1 MKKLK
6 FISPGKILLCGGYLI
21 LDPNYKGLSISVN
34 SYFVSSSVSFTDTNK
49 EDFCF
54 DYTKYKNSACL
65 PFNIKVNSENL
76 NKSFEIDN
84 CLIIEY
90 DSKKEIYKF
99 KIKDVNLKGSMD
111 NEFIYFTVISNL
123 FYFIIENYALFDYES
138 YKNNQLCY
146 HIQVNLNGDSSFYC
160 GNSLFNNFKSG
171 LGSSSAL
178 ITSLSST
185 IYCSL
190 CELFNI
196 YYDFNLLLPKIA
208 VLSLIS
214 NRVASKKVGSGFDIM
229 TCLLGSNVFCQFEEY
244 IYSHDL
250 INQVEKS
257 QFDIDFNQI
266 KVSAENLKKTLS
278 IFSDYFLKLDRIFVN
293 KNSNIKVFL
302 LCNNQSGSN
311 SRILSKKVVEYVN
324 SNGGFM
330 KNELIS
336 EINQMNLKIISLFKE
351 VLSKENIPN
360 DYFEDLKECCIKLR
374 SYIRQLSVLSE
385 VNIEPVEFKSILD
398 EFITIDNCFYCIIPG
413 AGGYDGFCL
422 IGKSNVN
429 EEEVKRLAFKYSLLI
444 YKLEISQGIRIYN
457 E

>member
-34 SYFVSSSVSFTDTNK
+34 SNFISSSVSFTDKNK
-49 EDFCF
+49 ENFCF
-54 DYTKYKNSACL
+54 DYSKDKHSAFL
-65 PFNIKVNSENL
+65 PFYIKVFSENL

-84 CLIIEY
+84 FLIIEY
-90 DSKKEIYKF
+90 DSKKEIVKF
-99 KIKDVNLKGSMD
+99 KIKNINLEGSID
-111 NEFIYFTVISNL
+111 NEFIYFSVISNL

-138 YKNNQLCY
+138 YINNQLSF
-146 HIQVNLNGDSSFYC
+146 HIQVNLHGDSSFYC

-190 CELFNI
+190 CELFDI
-196 YYDFNLLLPKIA
+196 SYDFDLLLPKLA

-229 TCLLGSNVFCQFEEY
+229 TCLLGSNVFYQIEED

-250 INQVEKS
+250 LNQIEKS
-257 QFDIDFNQI
+257 QLDIDFNQI
-266 KVSAENLKKTLS
+266 KVSAENLKKKLS
-278 IFSDYFLKLDRIFVN
+278 IFSDYLLRLDRVFVN

-311 SRILSKKVVEYVN
+311 SRMLSKKVVEYVN

-330 KNELIS
+330 KNEVIFK
-336 EINQMNLKIISLFKE
+336 INQINLKIISLFKE
-351 VLSKENIPN
+351 ILSKEHIS
-360 DYFEDLKECCIKLR
+360 DEYFEDLKECCITLR
-374 SYIRQLSVLSE
+374 SFIRQLSTLSE
-385 VNIEPVEFKSILD
+385 VSIEPVEFKSILD
-398 EFITIDNCFYCIIPG
+398 EFITINHCFYCIIPG

-422 IGKSNVN
+422 VSKSNVD
-429 EEEVKRLAFKYSLLI
+429 EEEVKRLALKYSLLM
-444 YKLEISQGIRIYN
+444 YKLEISQGIRICN